1 MTGKPPEPPRKKRG
15 RAPRI
20 GGAVRMH
27 DVARLAGVSPIT
39 VSRALNQPDKLSEA
53 TRRRV
58 AEAIARVGYV
68 PNLTAGSLAS
78 NRSRIIAAIVPTIAN
93 SIFADTM
100 QGLSDGLAR
109 DDYQLLLGQTG
120 YSEATEDQLIRA
132 FLGRRPDA
140 LVLTGIGRS
149 AATRALLR
157 NAGIPI
163 VETWD
168 LADDPLDLLV
178 GFSNRDAGKAMAD
191 YLSGRGYRRI
201 AFVGSTDERSQAR
214 RAGFEQALG
223 PMRAIGVTLEGQ
235 ASVPAGRAALHSVMT
250 QAPDVRAIFF
260 STDVLAI
267 GALLECRRLGW
278 AVPERIAIAGLG
290 DLPLAAEMIPA
301 LTTIE
306 IRGYA
311 IGERAAR
318 MLVQR
323 LSGEAVEPRIVDLGF
338 RIIARD
344 SA

>member
-1 MTGKPPEPPRKKRG
+1 MTPKPPEPPRKRG
-15 RAPRI
+15 RAPRA

-39 VSRALNQPDKLSEA
+39 VSRALNQPDKLTEA

-58 AEAIARVGYV
+58 AEAIARVGYL

-93 SIFADTM
+93 SIFADTV

-109 DDYQLLLGQTG
+109 DGYQLLLGQTG
-120 YSEATEDQLIRA
+120 YSDTTEEQLIRA

-140 LVLTGIGRS
+140 LVLTGIVRS
-149 AATRALLR
+149 AAARALLR

-168 LADDPLDLLV
+168 LADDPIDLLV
-178 GFSNRDAGKAMAD
+178 GFSNRAAGAAMAE
-191 YLSGRGYRRI
+191 YLSGRGHHRI
-201 AFVGSTDERSQAR
+201 AFVGGGDQRSQAR
-214 RAGFEQALG
+214 RAGFAQALG
-223 PMRAIGVTLEGQ
+223 PARAVCVTLDGQ
-235 ASVPAGRAALHSVMT
+235 ASVPAGRAALHDVMA

-311 IGERAAR
+311 IGARAAS
-318 MLVQR
+318 MLLRR
-323 LSGEAVEPRIVDLGF
+323 LGGETVEPRVVDLGF

>member
-1 MTGKPPEPPRKKRG
+1 
-15 RAPRI
+15 
-20 GGAVRMH
+20 MH
-27 DVARLAGVSPIT
+27 DVARLAAVSPIT
-39 VSRALNQPDKLSEA
+39 VSRALSQPDKVSAE

-58 AEAIARVGYV
+58 AEAIAQVGYV

-93 SIFADTM
+93 SIFADTV
-100 QGLSDGLAR
+100 QGLSDGLER
-109 DDYQLLLGQTG
+109 QGYQLLLGQTG
-120 YSEATEDQLIRA
+120 YSAATEDQLIRA

-149 AATRALLR
+149 ADARTLLR

-168 LADDPLDLLV
+168 LSDDPIDMLV
-178 GFSNRDAGKAMAD
+178 GFSNFSAGRAMAEH
-191 YLSGRGYRRI
+191 LQARGYRRL

-214 RAGFEQALG
+214 RAGFLAAAPDAVTVALDH
-223 PMRAIGVTLEGQ
+223 Q
-235 ASVPAGRAALHSVMT
+235 ASVPAGRAALQRVRT
-250 QAPDVRAIFF
+250 LAPEVQAIFF
-260 STDVLAI
+260 STDVLAV
-267 GALLECRRLGW
+267 GALLECQRLGLD
-278 AVPERIAIAGLG
+278 VPGRLAIAGLG
-290 DLPLAAEMIPA
+290 DLPIAAEINPA

-318 MLVQR
+318 MLAQR
-323 LSGEAVEPRIVDLGF
+323 LAGEPVTPKIVDLGF
-338 RIIARD
+338 RIVARA